1 MKRTRRK
8 IMKIH
13 RVFKNSALPS
23 NNRKEI
29 SIKRT
34 VLVKSRY
41 ISALSSLTFI
51 PFSSF
56 PWIKSNKNSSL
67 IELRFCVKYF
77 YICLYLSLS
86 SDKIPRQFANLALWL
101 SNRLI
106 IFLSRTIDVINYLY
120 YTMLHA
126 YSLSRRPSV
135 FCKSKMDATRDRFSS
150 ETFDA
155 LILSQLWRYIIQC
168 LRVLSYNY
176 VISTAM
182 RFLIIARICLSS
194 SSPCRSCLCLCVHFE
209 RIYFEQAESWVR
221 FIPAM
226 C

>member
-13 RVFKNSALPS
+13 RVSKIPRYLLIIVKRFRS
-23 NNRKEI
+23 NEQTSLNCV
-29 SIKRT
+29 T
-34 VLVKSRY
+34 FL
-41 ISALSSLTFI
+41 LSSLTFI
-51 PFSSF
+51 PFSSSR
-56 PWIKSNKNSSL
+56 WIKSNKSSSL
-67 IELRFCVKYF
+67 IELRFCVKHF
-77 YICLYLSLS
+77 YICLCLSLF
-86 SDKIPRQFANLALWL
+86 SDKISKQFANLALWL

-106 IFLSRTIDVINYLY
+106 IFLSRTIDVINYLR

>member
-135 FCKSKMDATRDRFSS
+135 FCESKMDATRDRFSS

>member
-1 MKRTRRK
+1 MN
-8 IMKIH
+8 
-13 RVFKNSALPS
+13 V
-23 NNRKEI
+23 
-29 SIKRT
+29 
-34 VLVKSRY
+34 
-41 ISALSSLTFI
+41 
-51 PFSSF
+51 
-56 PWIKSNKNSSL
+56 
-67 IELRFCVKYF
+67 
-77 YICLYLSLS
+77 
-86 SDKIPRQFANLALWL
+86 
-101 SNRLI
+101 
-106 IFLSRTIDVINYLY
+106 
-120 YTMLHA
+120 
-126 YSLSRRPSV
+126 
-135 FCKSKMDATRDRFSS
+135 TRDRFSS

-155 LILSQLWRYIIQC
+155 LILSQLWRYIIRC

>member
-1 MKRTRRK
+1 
-8 IMKIH
+8 
-13 RVFKNSALPS
+13 
-23 NNRKEI
+23 
-29 SIKRT
+29 
-34 VLVKSRY
+34 
-41 ISALSSLTFI
+41 
-51 PFSSF
+51 
-56 PWIKSNKNSSL
+56 
-67 IELRFCVKYF
+67 
-77 YICLYLSLS
+77 
-86 SDKIPRQFANLALWL
+86 
-101 SNRLI
+101 
-106 IFLSRTIDVINYLY
+106 
-120 YTMLHA
+120 
-126 YSLSRRPSV
+126 
-135 FCKSKMDATRDRFSS
+135 MDATRDRFSS